1 MSNSL
6 DTNTV
11 DSFAALETRAAVGN
25 MGIEGSIT
33 PPCKRLKANTL
44 RTTRCLIA
52 C

>member
-11 DSFAALETRAAVGN
+11 DSFAALEARAAVGN

-33 PPCKRLKANTL
+33 PPKWFKINNIHANT
-44 RTTRCLIA
+44 A
-52 C
+52 